1 MPPHPPHASPDDD
14 DLDAD
19 LTGLAITA
27 VVDMDQRILARAR
40 GGHGYLADGDG
51 GRNHFQ
57 GQGDFTF
64 TIQMASA
71 PAMLFNHY
79 VTVLEQWRDS
89 DTPVR
94 LLCAPGRASL
104 LTDPDGRALVLPRR

>member
-1 MPPHPPHASPDDD
+1 MPGDLPHASPDDD

-19 LTGLAITA
+19 LVGLAITA
-27 VVDMDQRILARAR
+27 VVDMDQRILAHAR
-40 GGHGYLADGDG
+40 GGHGYLADGSG

-64 TIQMASA
+64 TIHMAGA
-71 PAMLFNHY
+71 PAMLFDHY

-94 LLCAPGRASL
+94 LLSAPGRASV
-104 LTDPDGRALVLPRR
+104 LTDPDGRSLALPRR